1 MYQFPEPS
9 DPELNSVTITVSP
22 TDLRISPFF
31 TYFSVNQTL
40 IMMPTLQ
47 SPIGS
52 FTFNIRLD
60 DSLSVGSSYQMI
72 VEVLP

>member
-9 DPELNSVTITVSP
+9 DPELNSVTITVTP